1 LPRRLQVDTI
11 SPVRLEGMPMRR
23 MLPVIVAALG
33 AAAFAADSPI
43 DARAERL
50 AKMAHAIDVREAMG
64 YLEDCETVA
73 RTAPSRRNPAFSKVA
88 REEVKAAK
96 KRLAEARERGPKHYM
111 ERARLAAAANGLN
124 RPDPDAPV
132 PNMDALSPGEA
143 ALERMRFAGPV
154 SIGGVHLGRNSIGT
168 PRVTV
173 GVQNWSDRTVE
184 AVDFEIECWN
194 SFDEPVKA
202 DGVDNVMRGTF
213 QRPIEAGQ
221 FETPHFD
228 LAIADTTT
236 RVSVRITRIKP
247 EFGVVWD
254 QTREEAERS
263 PGAIVQAKMRQ

>member
-1 LPRRLQVDTI
+1 
-11 SPVRLEGMPMRR
+11 MRSAAV
-23 MLPVIVAALG
+23 LYACVVAALISP
-33 AAAFAADSPI
+33 AFAADPAA
-43 DARAERL
+43 DKRAERL
-50 AKMAHAIDVREAMG
+50 AKIAHAIDVREAAG
-64 YLEDCETVA
+64 HLQDCEAVA
-73 RTAPSRRNPAFSKVA
+73 RMAPSRRDPSFAKLA
-88 REEVKAAK
+88 REEVKSAK
-96 KRLAEARERGPKHYM
+96 RALADARERGPKHYM

-132 PNMDALSPGEA
+132 PNLDALSPGEA

-154 SIGGVHLGRNSIGT
+154 SIGGVHLGRNLIGT

-194 SFDEPVKA
+194 SFGEPVKA

-236 RVSVRITRIKP
+236 RVAVRITRIKP
-247 EFGVVWD
+247 EFGIVWD

-263 PGAIVQAKMRQ
+263 PGAIVQAKMRD

>member
-1 LPRRLQVDTI
+1 
-11 SPVRLEGMPMRR
+11 MRR

-96 KRLAEARERGPKHYM
+96 KRLADARERGPKHYM

-124 RPDPDAPV
+124 RPDSDAPV
-132 PNMDALSPGEA
+132 PNLDALSPGEA

-168 PRVTV
+168 PRVTI